1 MRRAP
6 RVSSAVTSQTE
17 GRLMKLPVQIS
28 FKDMQRDEEIAE
40 LIKEKVAKLDRV
52 FGDMIIQCRVT
63 VAMPHRSHRTGN
75 FYDMTVNISVP
86 DKEIENKD
94 FRHVA
99 KERFERAFRLL
110 EDYKEKRNAA

>member
-1 MRRAP
+1 
-6 RVSSAVTSQTE
+6 
-17 GRLMKLPVQIS
+17 MKLPVQIS

-75 FYDMTVNISVP
+75 FYDMTVNISVH
-86 DKEIENKD
+86 DKEIAITREPQDEIENKD